1 MLYQFINQFHILLY
15 KPFLHLF
22 IALIITL
29 IGSLNQHSFGHE
41 ITPAI
46 AELSFKEDSVQINIT
61 LSVELFLAD
70 IDASSATDTNQTEK
84 SHVYDDLR
92 KRKGQEIKQLFTDR
106 YSSFSD
112 LITLRSKKQVL
123 PAQLASILVVENDNV
138 VYPRESRITLVA
150 PINKDDTQI
159 EFGWDKRL
167 GPLIIR
173 QVSNGVNDIQG
184 KTDEQLYSAYLASG
198 ELSAPIL
205 RDGITTVS
213 TPKLIL
219 DYIIIGFEH
228 IIPKGLDHILFVLGL
243 FLFATQFFQLAAQI
257 SLFTIAHTITL
268 ALASLG
274 IVSVPSSLVEPLI
287 ALSISYVALETLWH
301 KRIGYSRL
309 AIIFGF
315 GLLHGLG
322 FASVLLEIGLSPQHF
337 ITSLIAFNVG
347 VELGQIAVLLIA
359 YLLVGIWFSKRR
371 YYRSYIQIP
380 FSLVIGAVGGYWF
393 IERVFV

>member
-1 MLYQFINQFHILLY
+1 MFYKIMNQFHVRLY

-29 IGSLNQHSFGHE
+29 IGSLNQRSFGHE

-46 AELSFKEDSVQINIT
+46 AELSFKEETVQIDIT

-70 IDASSATDTNQTEK
+70 VDASSATDTNETEK
-84 SHVYDDLR
+84 SDIYDELR
-92 KRKGQEIKQLFTDR
+92 RRKGEEIKQLFISK
-106 YSSFSD
+106 YSSFSK
-112 LITLRSKKQVL
+112 LITLSSQQQSL
-123 PAQLASILVVENDNV
+123 TAQLADILVVENDNV
-138 VYPRESRITLVA
+138 MYPRESRITLIA
-150 PINKDDTQI
+150 PINRDDIKI

-173 QVSNGVNDIQG
+173 QVSDSVNDMQG
-184 KTDEQLYSAYLASG
+184 IKDEQLYSAYLAAG

-205 RDGITTVS
+205 RDGVTAVS
-213 TPKLIL
+213 TPKLIVN
-219 DYIIIGFEH
+219 YIIIGFEH
-228 IIPKGLDHILFVLGL
+228 IIPKGLDHILFVFGL
-243 FLFATQFFQLAAQI
+243 FLFATRFSQLAAQI

-268 ALASLG
+268 ALASLS
-274 IVSVPSSLVEPLI
+274 IVSVPSSIVEPII
-287 ALSISYVALETLWH
+287 ALSITYVALETLWH
-301 KRIGYSRL
+301 KRVGWSRL
-309 AIIFGF
+309 TIIFGF

-359 YLLVGIWFSKRR
+359 YLLIGIWFSKRR
-371 YYRSYIQIP
+371 YYRSVVQIP
-380 FSLVIGAVGGYWF
+380 ASLIVASIGAWWF
-393 IERVFV
+393 IERTFL

>member
-1 MLYQFINQFHILLY
+1 MNQFHVRLY

-29 IGSLNQHSFGHE
+29 IGSLNQRSFGHE

-46 AELSFKEDSVQINIT
+46 AELSFKEETVQIDIT

-70 IDASSATDTNQTEK
+70 IDASSATDTNETEK
-84 SHVYDDLR
+84 SDIYDELR
-92 KRKGQEIKQLFTDR
+92 RRKGEEIKQLFISK
-106 YSSFSD
+106 YSSFSE
-112 LITLRSKKQVL
+112 LITLSSQQQSL
-123 PAQLASILVVENDNV
+123 TAQLADILVVENDNV
-138 VYPRESRITLVA
+138 MYPRESRITLIA
-150 PINKDDTQI
+150 PINRDDIKI

-173 QVSNGVNDIQG
+173 QVSDSVNDMQG
-184 KTDEQLYSAYLASG
+184 IKDEQLYSAYLAAG

-205 RDGITTVS
+205 RDGVTAVS
-213 TPKLIL
+213 TPKLIVN
-219 DYIIIGFEH
+219 YIIIGFEH
-228 IIPKGLDHILFVLGL
+228 IIPKGLDHILFVFGL
-243 FLFATQFFQLAAQI
+243 FLFATRFSQLAAQI

-268 ALASLG
+268 ALASLS
-274 IVSVPSSLVEPLI
+274 IVSVPSSIVEPII
-287 ALSISYVALETLWH
+287 ALSITYVALETLWH
-301 KRIGYSRL
+301 KRVGWSRL
-309 AIIFGF
+309 TIIFGF

-359 YLLVGIWFSKRR
+359 YLLIGIWFSKRR
-371 YYRSYIQIP
+371 YYRSVVQIP
-380 FSLVIGAVGGYWF
+380 ASLIVASIGAWWF
-393 IERVFV
+393 IERTFL

>member
-1 MLYQFINQFHILLY
+1 MLHQFINQFHILLY

-92 KRKGQEIKQLFTDR
+92 KREGQEIKQLFTDR

-173 QVSNGVNDIQG
+173 QVSNGVNDIQH
-184 KTDEQLYSAYLASG
+184 KTDKQLYSAYLASG

-205 RDGITTVS
+205 RDGITIVS

-274 IVSVPSSLVEPLI
+274 IVSVPSSFVEPLI

-309 AIIFGF
+309 TIIFGF

>member
-1 MLYQFINQFHILLY
+1 MNQFHVRLY

-29 IGSLNQHSFGHE
+29 IGSLNQRSFGHE

-46 AELSFKEDSVQINIT
+46 AELSFKEETVQIDIT

-70 IDASSATDTNQTEK
+70 VDASSATDTNETEK
-84 SHVYDDLR
+84 SDIYDELR
-92 KRKGQEIKQLFTDR
+92 RRKGEEIKQLFISK
-106 YSSFSD
+106 YSSFSK
-112 LITLRSKKQVL
+112 LITLSSQQQSL
-123 PAQLASILVVENDNV
+123 TAQLADILVVENDNV
-138 VYPRESRITLVA
+138 MYPRESRITLIA
-150 PINKDDTQI
+150 PINRDDIKI

-173 QVSNGVNDIQG
+173 QVSDSVNDMQG
-184 KTDEQLYSAYLASG
+184 IKDEQLYSAYLAAG

-205 RDGITTVS
+205 RDGVTAVS
-213 TPKLIL
+213 TPKLIVN
-219 DYIIIGFEH
+219 YIIIGFEH
-228 IIPKGLDHILFVLGL
+228 IIPKGLDHILFVFGL
-243 FLFATQFFQLAAQI
+243 FLFATRFSQLAAQI

-268 ALASLG
+268 ALASLS
-274 IVSVPSSLVEPLI
+274 IVSVPSSIVEPII
-287 ALSISYVALETLWH
+287 ALSITYVALETLWH
-301 KRIGYSRL
+301 KRVGWSRL
-309 AIIFGF
+309 TIIFGF

-359 YLLVGIWFSKRR
+359 YLLIGIWFSKRR
-371 YYRSYIQIP
+371 YYRSVVQIP
-380 FSLVIGAVGGYWF
+380 ASLIVASIGAWWF
-393 IERVFV
+393 IERTFL

>member
-1 MLYQFINQFHILLY
+1 MFYKIMNQFHVRLY

-29 IGSLNQHSFGHE
+29 IGSLNQRSFGHE

-46 AELSFKEDSVQINIT
+46 AELSFKEETVQIDIT

-70 IDASSATDTNQTEK
+70 IDASSATDTNETEK
-84 SHVYDDLR
+84 SDIYDELR
-92 KRKGQEIKQLFTDR
+92 RRKGEEIKQLFISK
-106 YSSFSD
+106 YSSFSE
-112 LITLRSKKQVL
+112 LITLSSQQQSL
-123 PAQLASILVVENDNV
+123 TAQLADILVVENDNV
-138 VYPRESRITLVA
+138 MYPRESRITLIA
-150 PINKDDTQI
+150 PINRDDIKI

-173 QVSNGVNDIQG
+173 QVSDSVNDMQG
-184 KTDEQLYSAYLASG
+184 IKDEQLYSAYLAAG

-205 RDGITTVS
+205 RDGVTAVS
-213 TPKLIL
+213 TPKLIVN
-219 DYIIIGFEH
+219 YIIIGFEH
-228 IIPKGLDHILFVLGL
+228 IIPKGLDHILFVFGL
-243 FLFATQFFQLAAQI
+243 FLFATRFSQLAAQI

-268 ALASLG
+268 ALASLS
-274 IVSVPSSLVEPLI
+274 IVSVPSSIVEPII
-287 ALSISYVALETLWH
+287 ALSITYVALETLWH
-301 KRIGYSRL
+301 KRVGWSRL
-309 AIIFGF
+309 TIIFGF

-359 YLLVGIWFSKRR
+359 YLLIGIWFSKRR
-371 YYRSYIQIP
+371 YYRSVVQIP
-380 FSLVIGAVGGYWF
+380 ASLIVASIGAWWF
-393 IERVFV
+393 IERTFL

>member
-1 MLYQFINQFHILLY
+1 MNQFHVLLY

-29 IGSLNQHSFGHE
+29 IGSVNKSSFGHE

-46 AELSFKEDSVQINIT
+46 AELSFKEDSVQIDIT

-70 IDASSATDTNQTEK
+70 IDASSASDTNETEM
-84 SHVYDDLR
+84 SDIYDELR
-92 KRKGQEIKQLFTDR
+92 GRKGEEIKNLFTDR

-112 LITLRSKKQVL
+112 LITLRSQQQML
-123 PAQLASILVVENDNV
+123 PAQLAAILVVENDNV
-138 VYPRESRITLVA
+138 MYPRESRITLIA

-173 QVSNGVNDIQG
+173 QVSDSVPDIPA
-184 KTDEQLYSAYLASG
+184 KTDDQLYSAYLAAG

-213 TPKLIL
+213 TPELIV

-243 FLFATQFFQLAAQI
+243 FLFAKQFSQLAAQI

-268 ALASLG
+268 ALASLS
-274 IVSVPSSLVEPLI
+274 IVSVPSSIVEPLI
-287 ALSISYVALETLWH
+287 ALSISYVALETLV
-301 KRIGYSRL
+301 
-309 AIIFGF
+309 A
-315 GLLHGLG
+315 
-322 FASVLLEIGLSPQHF
+322 
-337 ITSLIAFNVG
+337 
-347 VELGQIAVLLIA
+347 
-359 YLLVGIWFSKRR
+359 
-371 YYRSYIQIP
+371 
-380 FSLVIGAVGGYWF
+380 
-393 IERVFV
+393 

>member
-1 MLYQFINQFHILLY
+1 MNQFHVLLY
-15 KPFLHLF
+15 KPILHLF
-22 IALIITL
+22 IALVITL
-29 IGSLNQHSFGHE
+29 IGSVNQSSFGHE

-46 AELSFKEDSVQINIT
+46 AELSFREDSVQIDIA
-61 LSVELFLAD
+61 LSIELFLAD
-70 IDASSATDTNQTEK
+70 IDASSASDTNETEK
-84 SHVYDDLR
+84 SDIYDELR
-92 KRKGQEIKQLFTDR
+92 GLKGEEIKQLFENR
-106 YSSFSD
+106 YSSFSE
-112 LITLRSKKQVL
+112 LITLRSQQQVL
-123 PAQLASILVVENDNV
+123 PEQLASILVVENDNV
-138 VYPRESRITLVA
+138 IYPRESRITLIA

-173 QVSNGVNDIQG
+173 QVSDSVTDIPA
-184 KTDEQLYSAYLASG
+184 KTDDQLYSAYLAPG

-213 TPKLIL
+213 TPELIV

-243 FLFATQFFQLAAQI
+243 FLFAVQFSQLAVQI

-268 ALASLG
+268 ALASLS
-274 IVSVPSSLVEPLI
+274 IVSVPSSIVEPLI

-301 KRIGYSRL
+301 KRIGWSRL
-309 AIIFGF
+309 TIIFGF

-359 YLLVGIWFSKRR
+359 YLLVGIWFSKRQ
-371 YYRSYIQIP
+371 YYRSFIQIP
-380 FSLVIGAVGGYWF
+380 ASLIIASIGAWWF
-393 IERVFV
+393 IERTFL